1 MASLFFFR
9 KISGILKRGETR
21 PQATQNAKLKPRV
34 AEFVSIFALARRLPD
49 FTDDGEKSVENI
61 H

>member
-34 AEFVSIFALARRLPD
+34 AEFVSIFALARSPD